1 MLMQILVMLLL
12 TVCMYPAAKVVVI
25 IIRRAAKHFIQ
36 WELRIF
42 HYILNME
49 GPNTMYQEQTHFIT
63 ADIHTYLC
71 GFRNM
76 LILCF
81 FLPD

>member
-1 MLMQILVMLLL
+1 MLMQILVM
-12 TVCMYPAAKVVVI
+12 TVCMYPAAKVETF
-25 IIRRAAKHFIQ
+25 HSMG
-36 WELRIF
+36 RIV
-42 HYILNME
+42 HYILALVNME

-76 LILCF
+76 LMLRF